1 MSRGFFRLLRDDEA
15 RCYPELM
22 TTFDLRRLRLRSG
35 EEHRKAVEIELE
47 PLVYGGQSYQP
58 VPETIA
64 AELTITR
71 VSSGTVFR
79 LRFESRLI
87 GPCYRCLSEAEF
99 REQIVASEYQDAA
112 RGADEELR
120 TPYLEGDRLE
130 LSAWARDAAALALP
144 ETILCRPDCAGLCP
158 ECGRDLNREPH
169 AHEQEQ
175 VDSRWSALEK
185 LRDEL

>member
-1 MSRGFFRLLRDDEA
+1 
-15 RCYPELM
+15 M
-22 TTFDLRRLRLRSG
+22 TTYDLRRLRLRSG
-35 EEHRKAVEIELE
+35 EEHREAVEIELE

-64 AELTITR
+64 ADLTITGA
-71 VSSGTVFR
+71 SSGTVFR

-87 GPCYRCLSEAEF
+87 GPCYRCLGEAEF
-99 REQIVASEYQDAA
+99 RERIVASEYQDAD

-120 TPYLEGDRLE
+120 TPYLERNQLE
-130 LSAWARDAAALALP
+130 LSAWARDAVALALP

-169 AHEQEQ
+169 VHEHEQ
-175 VDSRWSALEK
+175 VDSRWAALEK
-185 LRDEL
+185 LRNEL

>member
-1 MSRGFFRLLRDDEA
+1 M
-15 RCYPELM
+15 
-22 TTFDLRRLRLRSG
+22 
-35 EEHRKAVEIELE
+35 
-47 PLVYGGQSYQP
+47 
-58 VPETIA
+58 PETIA

-87 GPCYRCLSEAEF
+87 VPCYRCLSEAEF
-99 REQIVASEYQDAA
+99 REQIVASEYQDAD

-120 TPYLEGDRLE
+120 TPYLERDRLE

-158 ECGRDLNREPH
+158 ECGRDLNYEPH

-175 VDSRWSALEK
+175 VDSRWSELEK
-185 LRDEL
+185 LRNELEQL